1 MDPAELSL
9 FLAVVAACAWLQA
22 VSGFA
27 LALGL
32 LGAMTEFHLTP
43 IPVTAVVVSLLG
55 LAGSLVAL
63 VGERRA
69 VQWRRLAPI
78 ALGMLPSVA
87 LGVWLMDRLA
97 AEATSTLQV
106 ILGVFIV
113 LGGALML
120 MQPSTRERPARR
132 RTGVLAGLFGGLFG
146 GLFAAV
152 APPVVYHL
160 YREPMTVAA
169 VRATLHALI
178 VVGVAMRM
186 SFVSLFSEVQPLAIE
201 LVLYALPVVVVATLA
216 GRHFTPELSGRAQ
229 RRIGVVL
236 LMLLGV
242 PLLFA

>member
-1 MDPAELSL
+1 MDSAELIL
-9 FLAVVAACAWLQA
+9 FLAVTAACAWLQA

-63 VGERRA
+63 ASERRA
-69 VQWRRLAPI
+69 VQWRRLVPI
-78 ALGMLPSVA
+78 ALGMLPSVG

-97 AEATSTLQV
+97 TEATSTLQV
-106 ILGVFIV
+106 TLGVFIV

-120 MQPSTRERPARR
+120 TRPVTREHPAPR
-132 RTGVLAGLFGGLFG
+132 RTGLLAGLFGGLFG
-146 GLFAAV
+146 GLFAAI

-160 YREPMTVAA
+160 YREPMTVDA

-178 VVGVAMRM
+178 FCHPCHIALHAGI
-186 SFVSLFSEVQPLAIE
+186 SP
-201 LVLYALPVVVVATLA
+201 VL
-216 GRHFTPELSGRAQ
+216 Q
-229 RRIGVVL
+229 RIG
-236 LMLLGV
+236 MLPPHLGTGHMTERKAA
-242 PLLFA
+242 LFRFGANPIFQLIASHCHTLTYHWHRV

>member
-1 MDPAELSL
+1 MDPAELIL
-9 FLAVVAACAWLQA
+9 FLAVTAACAWLQA

-63 VGERRA
+63 ASERRA

-78 ALGMLPSVA
+78 ALGMLPSVG

-97 AEATSTLQV
+97 TEATSTLQV
-106 ILGVFIV
+106 LLGVFIV

-120 MQPSTRERPARR
+120 TRPVTREQPAPRH
-132 RTGVLAGLFGGLFG
+132 TGLLAGLFGGLFG
-146 GLFAAV
+146 GLFAAI

-160 YREPMTVAA
+160 YREPMTVDA

-178 VVGVAMRM
+178 VVGVVMRM
-186 SFVSLFSEVQPLAIE
+186 SFVSVFSEVQPLALE

-216 GRHFTPELSGRAQ
+216 GRHFTPELSGATQ

>member
-1 MDPAELSL
+1 MGPAELTL

-78 ALGMLPSVA
+78 ALGMLPSVG

-97 AEATSTLQV
+97 SEATSMLQV
-106 ILGVFIV
+106 ILGLFIV
-113 LGGALML
+113 AGGALML
-120 MQPSTRERPARR
+120 LRPATRERPAPH
-132 RTGVLAGLFGGLFG
+132 RTGLLAGLFGGLFG
-146 GLFAAV
+146 GLFAAI

-169 VRATLHALI
+169 VRASLHALI

-186 SFVSLFSEVQPLAIE
+186 SFVSLFSEVQPLALE
-201 LVLYALPVVVVATLA
+201 LVLYALPVVVLATLA
-216 GRHFTPELSGRAQ
+216 GRHFTPELSGRTQ
-229 RRIGVVL
+229 RRIAVVL
-236 LMLLGV
+236 MMLLGI

>member
-1 MDPAELSL
+1 VDPAELSL
-9 FLAVVAACAWLQA
+9 FLVVVAACAWLQA

-63 VGERRA
+63 AGERRA

-78 ALGMLPSVA
+78 TLGMLPSVG

-97 AEATSTLQV
+97 AESTSALQV
-106 ILGVFIV
+106 ILGIFIV

-120 MQPSTRERPARR
+120 MRPSTRERPARR

-178 VVGVAMRM
+178 VVGVLMRM
-186 SFVSLFSEVQPLAIE
+186 SFVSVFSEVQPLALE

-216 GRHFTPELSGRAQ
+216 GRHFTPELSGRSQ
-229 RRIGVVL
+229 RRIAVVL
-236 LMLLGV
+236 MMLLGV

>member
-1 MDPAELSL
+1 MSAEELPL
-9 FLAVVAACAWLQA
+9 FLAIVAACAWLQA

-55 LAGSLVAL
+55 LAGSAVAL

-69 VQWRRLAPI
+69 VNWRRLVPI
-78 ALGMLPSVA
+78 ALGMLPTVG
-87 LGVWLMDRLA
+87 LGVWLMEHLA
-97 AEATSTLQV
+97 QQATSSLQV
-106 ILGVFIV
+106 ILGAFIV

-120 MQPSTRERPARR
+120 LRPTTRERPARR
-132 RTGVLAGLFGGLFG
+132 RTGILAGLFGGLFG
-146 GLFAAV
+146 GLFAAI

-160 YREPMTVAA
+160 YREPITVDA

-186 SFVSLFSEVQPLAIE
+186 AYVALFSEVQPLALE

-216 GRHFTPELSGRAQ
+216 GRHFTPTLSGRAQ
-229 RRIGVVL
+229 RRVAVVL
-236 LMLLGV
+236 MMALGV